1 MKLRF
6 LFRTVQHPLL
16 SVAIEAIKFRESI
29 GQEGLTFTEAA
40 NHLAAQVSVL
50 PEFVAKGRG
59 ISAIERGGGK
69 DSIYK
74 ADGTIYTG
82 FIKNW
87 NGLSAL
93 DKMKVVDER
102 ERLGLTR
109 NSSKKNRDRKTSA
122 VGQKKALASLCKDT
136 KKAQRQ
142 LAALERKRAGGSDD
156 GSVNAADEKPDDTG
170 NSFGGRSEK
179 KKAKS
184 QQA

>member
-1 MKLRF
+1 M
-6 LFRTVQHPLL
+6 
-16 SVAIEAIKFRESI
+16 
-29 GQEGLTFTEAA
+29 TFTEAT

-50 PEFVAKGRG
+50 PNFVAKGRG
-59 ISAIERGGGK
+59 ISAIERGGGN

-102 ERLGLTR
+102 ERLGLTK

-122 VGQKKALASLCKDT
+122 VGQKKALASLRKDM

-142 LAALERKRAGGSDD
+142 IAALKRKKAGGSDD
-156 GSVNAADEKPDDTG
+156 ESADAADEKPEDAG
-170 NSFGGRSEK
+170 NSFGG
-179 KKAKS
+179 
-184 QQA
+184 

>member
-1 MKLRF
+1 MRF
-6 LFRTVQHPLL
+6 LFRTVQHPSL
-16 SVAIEAIKFRESI
+16 SAAIEALKVRESI

-59 ISAIERGGGK
+59 ISAIECGGGN

-74 ADGTIYTG
+74 ANGTIYTG

-102 ERLGLTR
+102 ERLGLTT

-122 VGQKKALASLCKDT
+122 VGQKKALASLHKDM

-142 LAALERKRAGGSDD
+142 LAALKRKRSGGSDEK
-156 GSVNAADEKPDDTG
+156 SVDAADEKPDDAG